1 MADAPRR
8 DEESW
13 EAGILY
19 GQRRPRPRMGAA
31 SGSPAID
38 QIRAL
43 MSDTL
48 MDALPPAMEEGAR
61 RIERRYETLGTVVIG
76 AVVLTA
82 LATTAIAVMM
92 FLDRRK

>member
-1 MADAPRR
+1 MADDRR

-19 GQRRPRPRMGAA
+19 GQKRPRTRMGQPV
-31 SGSPAID
+31 STPAID
-38 QIRAL
+38 QIRQL

-61 RIERRYETLGTVVIG
+61 RIETRYSTLGTVIIG

-92 FLDRRK
+92 FLDRK